1 MTHYQEIYMQ
11 EAFDVRLSFLNPLFT
26 FISDF
31 LFSGP
36 DIIFK
41 N

>member
-1 MTHYQEIYMQ
+1 MQ

-31 LFSGP
+31 LLSGP